1 MGKECRKRWKSPLII
16 LTLLFLFSFS
26 MSGCGNS
33 SKSDEP
39 VVLTLWHV
47 YGAQVDSPLNK
58 IIDRFN
64 DTYGK
69 DEGIFVQVTSVS
81 NTNTIHEA
89 VLAAGRK
96 EPGAAELPD
105 IFVSYPK
112 TVLSL
117 PDPEILADY
126 KDYFTGDELSKYL
139 PEFIEEGMIGDKLLS
154 FPVAK
159 STEILFVN
167 KTLFDRFATE
177 TGADEKELSTWEGI
191 FNMAKKYTKW
201 TDEKTPEIKND
212 GKSFFVHDYHFN
224 YFQVGCESLG
234 EAFFRRNE
242 KGGRLAFG
250 PKFKK
255 AFIPYSDAA
264 ISGGIWLREGYATEP
279 LRTGEAIISMAS
291 SASVLYYE
299 DVVTYENNISE
310 PIEVAAYPAP
320 VFEGGEKLVMQRGA
334 GFCITKSSKE
344 REEAAAKFIKW
355 LTEPENNVE
364 FVTKTGYLPVTKE
377 AFAILPE
384 YVKKLESP
392 KYRSLYEAIAKT
404 QKEYRFYT
412 APKLANYLDLEVRF
426 EKNIRLELSRARQEY
441 EAVADKLAIDNKFTK
456 TSKKNEKERI
466 MEDAF
471 KNLKKIMN

>member
-1 MGKECRKRWKSPLII
+1 MGKECRKSWKSPLII
-16 LTLLFLFSFS
+16 LILLFLFSFS

-126 KDYFTGDELSKYL
+126 KDYFTEDELSKYL

-167 KTLFDRFATE
+167 KTLFDRFAAE

-234 EAFFRRNE
+234 EAFFSENE
-242 KGGRLAFG
+242 KGGRLDFG

-255 AFIPYSDAA
+255 AFIAYSDAA

-279 LRTGEAIISMAS
+279 LRTGEAVISMAS

-310 PIEVAAYPAP
+310 SIEVVAYPAP

-334 GFCITKSSKE
+334 GFCITKSSKD

-456 TSKKNEKERI
+456 TSKKIEKERI